1 MDASTLKAQIQK
13 NDIPS
18 FLIFTGPEW
27 VVQNTFIDKISEVVG
42 LNKKYVDSISD
53 IYGTLRSRQIFMNDS
68 LYVIRDDKE
77 ITHNEKIQEQ
87 LKHGLLG
94 NNRLIL
100 LLTTVDKRTKFY
112 KTYKDA
118 IIEFSALKPAILKKY
133 IQRAISLS
141 DKSVEKLMEVCE
153 NDYGRCLLEIDK
165 IKRYVEDYYNGDLG
179 ADCVEYATGMKVL
192 RITEDKAFEN
202 LLKDGTIYQP
212 PKDAIFDF
220 IDAILDRD
228 VYCFDLYEQCKA
240 VGEAN
245 MVMLSVL
252 YNNAKAV
259 LQVQSCLGVG
269 INDVTKTTGLTPWQI
284 NNARKH
290 LNRYRDGELVN
301 IMRLIRECEKGIK
314 IGRYEEQ
321 FVIEYILVNVL

>member
-1 MDASTLKAQIQK
+1 MEASALKQCIQK
-13 NDIPS
+13 NEIPH

-27 VVQNTFIDKISEVVG
+27 VVQNTFINKIVEVTG
-42 LNKKYVDSISD
+42 LDKKYVDSISD
-53 IYGTLRSRQIFMNDS
+53 IYGTLRSRQIFVKDS

-87 LKHGLLG
+87 LEHGLLN

-112 KTYKDA
+112 KMYKDT

-133 IQRAISLS
+133 IQRDIDLP
-141 DKSVEKLMEVCE
+141 DKNIEQLMEICE
-153 NDYGRCLLEIDK
+153 YDYGRCLLEIDK
-165 IKRYVEDYYNGDLG
+165 IKHYANENCPGDYN
-179 ADCVEYATGMKVL
+179 A
-192 RITEDKAFEN
+192 AFFK
-202 LLKDGTIYQP
+202 LILDGTIYTP

-220 IDAILDRD
+220 VDAILDRKKN
-228 VYCFDLYEQCKA
+228 CFELYEQCKA
-240 VGEAN
+240 VGEAT

-259 LQVQSCLGVG
+259 LQVQSCLGRG
-269 INDVTKTTGLTPWQI
+269 NNDVTTITGLTSWQI

-290 LNRYRDGELVN
+290 LNRYRDGELVGM
-301 IMRLIRECEKGIK
+301 MRLIRECEKGVK
-314 IGRYEEQ
+314 TGQYEEQ
-321 FVIEYILVNVL
+321 YVMNYIMTTVL